1 MRPTNKKG
9 WSEGPKYRRIAD
21 RYFRVFVR
29 VALSTSASR
38 VRLIFGLPGDLSV
51 RAVLKRVGYRPT
63 RHKEAPWRKRQQGRA
78 VVNAYK
84 PGMETTWPLV
94 DLHNEPGDLHIR
106 PRTH

>member
-9 WSEGPKYRRIAD
+9 SSGGPKYRRIAD

-29 VALSTSASR
+29 GALSTSASR

-63 RHKEAPWRKRQQGRA
+63 RHKEAPGRKRQAGEGRGKRVQA
-78 VVNAYK
+78 GNGNNMAAGGS
-84 PGMETTWPLV
+84 P
-94 DLHNEPGDLHIR
+94 
-106 PRTH
+106 